1 MTGTT
6 SSRPGCPECTNYSP
20 LAWAVQPPD
29 SVTDVRSD
37 EHLPGFNPPQ
47 QARSRAALQKVL
59 TATEQVLATTGPADL
74 TMAAVAE
81 RAGVSIGSIY
91 GRFAGKDQLLTAV
104 KDRLLTRIE
113 DDLVAAL
120 AEAVGGLPGVVEA
133 FTRTLADRFSAGSH
147 VIPYMLTAGSKEAA
161 ERGVRA
167 LETMRQ
173 LFLDAAGRHIDEVRR
188 PDPMTALVTA
198 VHTITGACIYR
209 TIALHAWPDGA
220 SWSQWAT
227 EISAMTVAYL
237 TTSEDD
243 HGASRN
249 GG

>member
-1 MTGTT
+1 MRDD
-6 SSRPGCPECTNYSP
+6 RPP
-20 LAWAVQPPD
+20 
-29 SVTDVRSD
+29 
-37 EHLPGFNPPQ
+37 PGFNPPQ

-59 TATEQVLATTGPADL
+59 TATEQVLATTGPEEL

-104 KDRLLTRIE
+104 KDRLLTQMEGDIA
-113 DDLVAAL
+113 AAL

-133 FTRTLADRFSAGSH
+133 FTRTLADGFSAGSR
-147 VIPYMLTAGSKEAA
+147 VIPYVLAAGGSKEAA

-167 LETMRQ
+167 LETMRR
-173 LFLDAAGRHIDEVRR
+173 LFLDAATRHIGEVRR
-188 PDPMTALVTA
+188 SDPANALVTA
-198 VHTITGACIYR
+198 VHTITGACVYR
-209 TIALHAWPDGA
+209 AITLRVWPDGA
-220 SWSQWAT
+220 SWPQWAA

-243 HGASRN
+243 RRVESDAAR
-249 GG
+249 